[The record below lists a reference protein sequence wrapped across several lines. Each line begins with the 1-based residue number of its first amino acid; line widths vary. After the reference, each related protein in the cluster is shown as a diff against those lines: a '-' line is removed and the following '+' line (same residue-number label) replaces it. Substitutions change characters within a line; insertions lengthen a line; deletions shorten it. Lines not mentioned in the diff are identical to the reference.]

1 MSNDSPSTRVIS
13 TVYSWSAS
21 IRRVSRGITT
31 SVAAFAS
38 VTVADS
44 LSTAHVKTS
53 LAQGCTLTTKFSVR
67 RAQDTNS
74 LSVFFNGGSFPRP
87 FVSTKVGLVRA
98 GFAAAN
104 IADPTVCAR
113 DCGKSDKAWMRDF
126 VADSAVVVADFAVV
140 ALAAMLDATVDSEF
154 STQPI
159 VQRTVL
165 DPSHAVQQ

>member
-1 MSNDSPSTRVIS
+1 MSG
-13 TVYSWSAS
+13 
-21 IRRVSRGITT
+21 GITT

-38 VTVADS
+38 ATVADS
-44 LSTAHVKTS
+44 FSTAHVKTS
-53 LAQGCTLTTKFSVR
+53 LAPGCTLTTKFSVR

-74 LSVFFNGGSFPRP
+74 LSVFFNGGGFPKP

-104 IADPTVCAR
+104 TDDPTV
-113 DCGKSDKAWMRDF
+113 F
-126 VADSAVVVADFAVV
+126 VADSAVVVADFA
-140 ALAAMLDATVDSEF
+140 AIAPAATLDATVDSEF

-165 DPSHAVQQ
+165 VPSRTIHQ